1 MHPFRQL
8 ARGVHALVN
17 RSAADR
23 NISDEVEHYLE
34 QTATEY
40 MRRGV
45 PRAEAVRL
53 ARLDLGNVTTVREQV
68 RSYGWENLVDST
80 LADLRY
86 AARRLRSSP
95 GFTLVSTLTLA
106 LGIGATTAIT
116 SVVNAILFDPLP
128 YPKPDRIVAVREFT
142 PDGSR
147 NAGTFGV
154 YHAMAERARSA
165 EAIAVLRS
173 WQPTITG
180 RDEPER
186 LDGQRVS
193 VAYFRALGVVPRV
206 GRDFEAADDRL
217 NGPRVVILSD
227 GLWKRRFAAD
237 PAIVGKAVTLD
248 DDSWLVIGVMPPAFE
263 NVLAPG
269 TTIWAPLQ
277 YDLSQGR
284 AWGHH
289 LRTIARLAPG
299 VSVERASRD
308 VDAVGRA
315 VIAEQRPESYDLA
328 TRFDV
333 ASLRHELTSGVRSA
347 LLAILAA
354 VSLVLV
360 IASVNVTNLLLARG
374 AQRRGEFSLR
384 TALGA
389 GRGRVVRQLLTESIL
404 LAVIGGGLGFFV
416 AVAGLRALV
425 ALSPPELPRV
435 AGVQINATMFLFA
448 LAVTTLVGIASGLTP
463 ALQAL
468 RSNPQDDLQHGS
480 RRTAKGLGRTRALL
494 VSVEVG
500 IALVLLVSSGLLLR
514 SVGRLFAV
522 DAGFDGSNVLTMQVQ
537 ASGHQFDADG
547 AMVRFFEQA
556 LDNARRVP
564 GVASAALTSQ
574 LPLSGDADLYGLRF
588 EPAIANDPGELRG
601 TFRYSVTPGYFETMR
616 IPLRRGRVLG
626 EQDRAGAPLVV
637 VLSESLAKRRLPG
650 LDPIGK
656 QVRVG
661 PAGPYTVV
669 GVVGDVRQESL
680 AMGETEAVYM
690 SASQW
695 SFADNPMSL
704 VIRGRRNPASLT
716 SAVRDAVWAVDKDQP
731 IVRVAM
737 MDALLAASGASRR
750 FALRLFE
757 AFGLAALILAAA
769 GIYGVLAGS
778 VVERWREIGVRAALG
793 ASPGEI
799 VGLVLRQGLRLTGL
813 GVVVGLGVALL
824 ATRALETLLFG
835 VSNVDPATYVGVI
848 ALLVM
853 TSVVASALPAW
864 RAARVD
870 PVTALRAE

>member
-1 MHPFRQL
+1 
-8 ARGVHALVN
+8 
-17 RSAADR
+17 
-23 NISDEVEHYLE
+23 
-34 QTATEY
+34 
-40 MRRGV
+40 
-45 PRAEAVRL
+45 
-53 ARLDLGNVTTVREQV
+53 
-68 RSYGWENLVDST
+68 
-80 LADLRY
+80 
-86 AARRLRSSP
+86 
-95 GFTLVSTLTLA
+95 
-106 LGIGATTAIT
+106 
-116 SVVNAILFDPLP
+116 
-128 YPKPDRIVAVREFT
+128 
-142 PDGSR
+142 
-147 NAGTFGV
+147 
-154 YHAMAERARSA
+154 
-165 EAIAVLRS
+165 
-173 WQPTITG
+173 
-180 RDEPER
+180 
-186 LDGQRVS
+186 
-193 VAYFRALGVVPRV
+193 
-206 GRDFEAADDRL
+206 
-217 NGPRVVILSD
+217 
-227 GLWKRRFAAD
+227 
-237 PAIVGKAVTLD
+237 
-248 DDSWLVIGVMPPAFE
+248 
-263 NVLAPG
+263 
-269 TTIWAPLQ
+269 
-277 YDLSQGR
+277 
-284 AWGHH
+284 
-289 LRTIARLAPG
+289 
-299 VSVERASRD
+299 
-308 VDAVGRA
+308 
-315 VIAEQRPESYDLA
+315 
-328 TRFDV
+328 
-333 ASLRHELTSGVRSA
+333 
-347 LLAILAA
+347 
-354 VSLVLV
+354 
-360 IASVNVTNLLLARG
+360 
-374 AQRRGEFSLR
+374 
-384 TALGA
+384 
-389 GRGRVVRQLLTESIL
+389 
-404 LAVIGGGLGFFV
+404 
-416 AVAGLRALV
+416 
-425 ALSPPELPRV
+425 
-435 AGVQINATMFLFA
+435 
-448 LAVTTLVGIASGLTP
+448 
-463 ALQAL
+463 
-468 RSNPQDDLQHGS
+468 
-480 RRTAKGLGRTRALL
+480 
-494 VSVEVG
+494 
-500 IALVLLVSSGLLLR
+500 
-514 SVGRLFAV
+514 
-522 DAGFDGSNVLTMQVQ
+522 
-537 ASGHQFDADG
+537 
-547 AMVRFFEQA
+547 
-556 LDNARRVP
+556 
-564 GVASAALTSQ
+564 
-574 LPLSGDADLYGLRF
+574 LSGDADLYGLRF

-690 SASQW
+690 SACQW

>member
-1 MHPFRQL
+1 
-8 ARGVHALVN
+8 
-17 RSAADR
+17 
-23 NISDEVEHYLE
+23 
-34 QTATEY
+34 
-40 MRRGV
+40 
-45 PRAEAVRL
+45 
-53 ARLDLGNVTTVREQV
+53 
-68 RSYGWENLVDST
+68 
-80 LADLRY
+80 
-86 AARRLRSSP
+86 
-95 GFTLVSTLTLA
+95 
-106 LGIGATTAIT
+106 
-116 SVVNAILFDPLP
+116 
-128 YPKPDRIVAVREFT
+128 
-142 PDGSR
+142 
-147 NAGTFGV
+147 
-154 YHAMAERARSA
+154 
-165 EAIAVLRS
+165 
-173 WQPTITG
+173 
-180 RDEPER
+180 
-186 LDGQRVS
+186 
-193 VAYFRALGVVPRV
+193 
-206 GRDFEAADDRL
+206 
-217 NGPRVVILSD
+217 
-227 GLWKRRFAAD
+227 
-237 PAIVGKAVTLD
+237 
-248 DDSWLVIGVMPPAFE
+248 
-263 NVLAPG
+263 
-269 TTIWAPLQ
+269 
-277 YDLSQGR
+277 
-284 AWGHH
+284 
-289 LRTIARLAPG
+289 
-299 VSVERASRD
+299 
-308 VDAVGRA
+308 
-315 VIAEQRPESYDLA
+315 
-328 TRFDV
+328 
-333 ASLRHELTSGVRSA
+333 
-347 LLAILAA
+347 
-354 VSLVLV
+354 
-360 IASVNVTNLLLARG
+360 
-374 AQRRGEFSLR
+374 
-384 TALGA
+384 
-389 GRGRVVRQLLTESIL
+389 
-404 LAVIGGGLGFFV
+404 
-416 AVAGLRALV
+416 
-425 ALSPPELPRV
+425 
-435 AGVQINATMFLFA
+435 
-448 LAVTTLVGIASGLTP
+448 
-463 ALQAL
+463 
-468 RSNPQDDLQHGS
+468 
-480 RRTAKGLGRTRALL
+480 